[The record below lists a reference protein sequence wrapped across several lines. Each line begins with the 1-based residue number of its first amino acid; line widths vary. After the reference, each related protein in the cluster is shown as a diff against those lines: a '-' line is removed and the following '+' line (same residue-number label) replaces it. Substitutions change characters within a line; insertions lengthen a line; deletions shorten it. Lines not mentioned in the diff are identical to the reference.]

1 MLANWRFKYQQLVSR
16 LALPLPTRKSA
27 PTENSIKHTWPC
39 LSVCGGCYELVKP
52 DDLQTDTTHDYV
64 KDIK

>member
-16 LALPLPTRKSA
+16 LALPTA

-39 LSVCGGCYELVKP
+39 LSVCGGRYALVIP
-52 DDLQTDTTHDYV
+52 EDLQTDTTHDYV
-64 KDIK
+64 TMLKT